1 MKDFDEKKHPRDEEG
16 KFTETGGETQYR
28 QNTPYEEITGS
39 GEKLSPEEKIAS
51 VHIDFTRDNLLPE
64 LNEES
69 LAEMGL
75 QKNKKVLVKA
85 STIAR
90 NAQRHPDVRIEDAE
104 RLIGETLY
112 SPQYLFKANDEK
124 PYFSFAKSM
133 SISDE
138 KGKKEYGLV
147 LLDVDTQKENFEV
160 VHWHWVRERNFKV
173 KK

>member
-1 MKDFDEKKHPRDEEG
+1 MKDFDEKEHPRDEEG
-16 KFTETGGETQYR
+16 KFTEAGGETQYR

-85 STIAR
+85 SIIER
-90 NAQRHPDVRIEDAE
+90 NSVHHPDVKPEDAA
-104 RLIGETLY
+104 RLIGQTLY
-112 SPQYLFKANDEK
+112 APDDIFPGKSGTGK
-124 PYFSFAKSM
+124 YFSFVKF
-133 SISDE
+133 IEYSDRD
-138 KGKKEYGLV
+138 GKPRFGVV
-147 LLDVDTQKENFEV
+147 LLDINEHNDHFEI
-160 VHWHWVRERNFKV
+160 VHWHWTKRKNSIK
-173 KK
+173 